1 MYNSRRETNFVSAPV
16 NFSALSVAS
25 AALRFVF
32 PTLRGASS
40 ALPGVTGGPAF
51 SRVASRALPP
61 RPWQFSPSAM

>member
-16 NFSALSVAS
+16 NFSALPV
-25 AALRFVF
+25 
-32 PTLRGASS
+32 ASS